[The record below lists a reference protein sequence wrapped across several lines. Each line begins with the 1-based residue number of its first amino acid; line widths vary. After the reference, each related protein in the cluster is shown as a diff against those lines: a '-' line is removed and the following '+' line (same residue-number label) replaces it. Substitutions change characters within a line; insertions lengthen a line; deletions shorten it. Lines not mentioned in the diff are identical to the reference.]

1 MTGGEY
7 QIDDR
12 ATHCPTLVKH
22 VLQNWIKR
30 LRQGRKPRNRRLFLC
45 ESKWRRS
52 D

>member
-1 MTGGEY
+1 MAGGEY

-22 VLQNWIKR
+22 VLQNWINR
-30 LRQGRKPRNRRLFLC
+30 LRQGRKSGNRHLLLC
-45 ESKWRRS
+45 ECKCPRS